1 MRIPFFHS
9 WAAGLSFTDDRVVWA
24 TGMRLGRRLRRLET
38 GPSAEG
44 DLSEALASLVGRLK
58 PAHPYVVTHLDPLH
72 IRHTVLQGPVFDD
85 AASFDAWLEAEARR
99 QLPPR
104 ASLSDFVLRIQR
116 LEETEEYTRCLM
128 ALASRKAVEQR
139 VALLEE
145 AGLYPLRISSL
156 DAAVGEALGLDPGV
170 VEQSSAVLV
179 VRSADA
185 TLLQYQEGVLQSLIS
200 LPYGIGTTDAV
211 SLLQEVT
218 THLAP
223 MPNRLYIV
231 GTEAQQVIERARQA
245 RLLDG
250 LIKEAPL
257 ETGAGASALP
267 SAHVP
272 AAALALQELF
282 SVPEAVNFLEP
293 DVVEARLQE
302 IEKREATRAILALG
316 SVVGVFF
323 LLVTLVTV
331 YLNGKNAAT
340 EAELAVLSDKV
351 ARIDQAHASVKQLAQ
366 DIAQAERLVV
376 ERTNVARIL
385 EGVGRVI
392 SNGLWLETTKLE
404 EITPGAFQLTLTGVA
419 FGKSDIAA
427 YLDSLEQAP
436 FARNVRLLFSQSV
449 RAAALYKHTTLQD
462 RALTRFEIQLDLTSL
477 SHEVEAP

>member
-1 MRIPFFHS
+1 M
-9 WAAGLSFTDDRVVWA
+9 
-24 TGMRLGRRLRRLET
+24 
-38 GPSAEG
+38 
-44 DLSEALASLVGRLK
+44 
-58 PAHPYVVTHLDPLH
+58 
-72 IRHTVLQGPVFDD
+72 
-85 AASFDAWLEAEARR
+85 
-99 QLPPR
+99 
-104 ASLSDFVLRIQR
+104 
-116 LEETEEYTRCLM
+116 
-128 ALASRKAVEQR
+128 
-139 VALLEE
+139 
-145 AGLYPLRISSL
+145 
-156 DAAVGEALGLDPGV
+156 
-170 VEQSSAVLV
+170 LV

-257 ETGAGASALP
+257 ETGTGVQASALP

-331 YLNGKNAAT
+331 YLNGKKAAT

-351 ARIDQAHASVKQLAQ
+351 ARIEQAHASGT
-366 DIAQAERLVV
+366 E
-376 ERTNVARIL
+376 
-385 EGVGRVI
+385 
-392 SNGLWLETTKLE
+392 
-404 EITPGAFQLTLTGVA
+404 
-419 FGKSDIAA
+419 KS
-427 YLDSLEQAP
+427 S
-436 FARNVRLLFSQSV
+436 
-449 RAAALYKHTTLQD
+449 
-462 RALTRFEIQLDLTSL
+462 
-477 SHEVEAP
+477 